1 MRAADIAD
9 EEQRRHGAIAAA
21 PGLRGSAPPKK

>member
-1 MRAADIAD
+1 MGAADIAD
-9 EEQRRHGAIAAA
+9 EQEGLHGAIAAA